1 MLKLLNVVMANVI
14 NRALK
19 LKFIFWGTCVLN
31 STAWKS
37 PVNVIIR
44 LLCSFFLIA
53 KLYYLKQCVVGMNSG
68 FRYQE
73 VTVLNQNL
81 NYVSIIS
88 ICQSVFY
95 IFFQW
100 QENTTPIFK
109 FSIIPSFPFMSSNCN
124 LAWSFRSSQP
134 PFQHY

>member
-1 MLKLLNVVMANVI
+1 M
-14 NRALK
+14 
-19 LKFIFWGTCVLN
+19 
-31 STAWKS
+31 
-37 PVNVIIR
+37 
-44 LLCSFFLIA
+44 SFFLIA
-53 KLYYLKQCVVGMNSG
+53 KWYYLKQCVVGLNSG

-81 NYVSIIS
+81 NCVSIIS

-109 FSIIPSFPFMSSNCN
+109 FSIIPSLPFMSSNCN
-124 LAWSFRSSQP
+124 FAWSFRSSQP
-134 PFQHY
+134 PFQHFLMGFFVPWIFRSFMFFFHNPFNSINLFIISYCHLWN